1 MKFIE
6 TIKVEDGLLKNLN
19 HHKERAKAASLHFFG
34 VEKEYEFEELIKRD
48 ELKRANGIYKLRV
61 IYAKE
66 IISFSFELYRPRK
79 IETLMLIDGAN
90 IDYSYKYEDREEIMS
105 LYEQRG
111 DCDDILI
118 IKDGYVTDTSYCNFI
133 FSDGPNLFTP
143 ANPLLKGT
151 KREQLLQEGI
161 LKERDIKV
169 GELTEYYAFYIIN
182 AMFGPLPVKIKSF

>member
-1 MKFIE
+1 MNFIE
-6 TIKVEDGLLKNLN
+6 TIKVEDGFLKNLD
-19 HHKERAKAASLHFFG
+19 HHKARAKAVSKHFFG
-34 VEKEYEFEELIKRD
+34 VEKEYEFGELLTKE
-48 ELKRANGIYKLRV
+48 ELKRVDGVYKLRV

-66 IISFSFELYRPRK
+66 IESFSFELYRPRK
-79 IETLMLIDGAN
+79 IEILKLIDGAN
-90 IDYSYKYEDREEIMS
+90 IDYCYKYEDREEIMS
-105 LYEQRG
+105 LYDQRG

-133 FSDGPNLFTP
+133 FSDGQDLFTP

-169 GELTEYYAFYIIN
+169 GELTEYSAFYIIN
-182 AMFGPLPVKIKSF
+182 AMFGPLPVKIKTF